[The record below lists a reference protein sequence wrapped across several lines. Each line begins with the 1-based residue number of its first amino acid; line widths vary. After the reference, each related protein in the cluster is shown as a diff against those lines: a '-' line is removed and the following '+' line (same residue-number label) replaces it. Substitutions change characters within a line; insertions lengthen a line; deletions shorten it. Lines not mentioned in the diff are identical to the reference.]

1 MKARF
6 LITLFLLATGM
17 AFAQGGPSPYR
28 GTLTLH
34 SKIVKPGTVT
44 LTNGEFRAPAAPG
57 SASEIAVRLTDK
69 IAFGSAQA
77 DRAVIVVQSSL
88 GGSGTF
94 YELALL
100 SRRAEGWVNTD
111 TVLLGDRVKV
121 RAVAIEGSVVTVD
134 LLAHARGEP
143 LCCPTVEVLRRFD
156 TSGGRLAAVDPSIT
170 GVVWQWQET
179 RYNDDRRAAPP
190 KPERYAVRFGEDG
203 QLDVRADCNLKGGT
217 YALEGKQ
224 LTIEILTSTMAACEP
239 GSLEDEFTRNLA
251 AGAVVFLR
259 EGNLYIDLKY
269 DTGTMRFSSQPGN

>member
-6 LITLFLLATGM
+6 VITLLLLTAGL
-17 AFAQGGPSPYR
+17 AYAQSGSSPYR

-69 IAFGSAQA
+69 IAFGGAQA
-77 DRAVIVVQSSL
+77 DRAAIVVQSSL

-100 SRRAEGWVNTD
+100 SRRAQGWVNTD

-121 RAVAIEGSVVTVD
+121 RAVAIEGIVVTVD
-134 LLAHARGEP
+134 LLAHAPEDA
-143 LCCPTVEVLRRFD
+143 LCCPTAEVRRRFD
-156 TSGGRLAAVDPSIT
+156 IGGDRLANADAPIQ
-170 GVVWQWQET
+170 GIVWQWQET
-179 RYNDDRRAAPP
+179 RYNDDRRAVPP
-190 KPERYAVRFGEDG
+190 KPERYAVRFGEEG
-203 QLDVRADCNLKGGT
+203 QLDVRADCNLGGGT
-217 YALEGKQ
+217 YALEDKR

-251 AGAVVFLR
+251 AGAVLFLR
-259 EGNLYIDLKY
+259 GSDLYIDLKY
-269 DTGTMRFSSQPGN
+269 DTGTMRFSRQPGK

>member
-6 LITLFLLATGM
+6 VITLLLLTAGL
-17 AFAQGGPSPYR
+17 AYAQGGASPYR

-57 SASEIAVRLTDK
+57 SASEVSVRLTDK
-69 IAFGSAQA
+69 SAFGGAQSN
-77 DRAVIVVQSSL
+77 RAAIVVQSSL

-143 LCCPTVEVLRRFD
+143 LCCPTVEVQRRFD

-170 GVVWQWQET
+170 GIVWQWRET
-179 RYNDDRRAAPP
+179 RYNDDRRTVPP
-190 KPERYAVRFGEDG
+190 KPERYAVRFGEESK
-203 QLDVRADCNLKGGT
+203 LDVRADCNLKGGT
-217 YALEGKQ
+217 YTLEGKQ
-224 LTIEILTSTMAACEP
+224 LALTILTSTMAACKP

-251 AGAVVFLR
+251 AGATAFLR
-259 EGNLYIDLKY
+259 DGNLYIDLKY
-269 DTGTMRFSSQPGN
+269 DTGTMRFSSQPER